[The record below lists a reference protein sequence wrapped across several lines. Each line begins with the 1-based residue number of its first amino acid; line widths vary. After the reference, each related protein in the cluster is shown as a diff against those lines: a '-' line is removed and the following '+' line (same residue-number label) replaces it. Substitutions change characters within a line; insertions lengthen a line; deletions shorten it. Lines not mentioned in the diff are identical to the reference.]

1 MSASVRISK
10 ILKIAALLIG
20 FLSMTISV
28 FEYRI
33 EDRLENELAASI
45 HQKDQD
51 QSSESPKDPQ
61 LHLPDYQATI
71 SSFQLHL
78 ENIPNLLAQ
87 IPVLITARKW
97 FYKKS
102 PISELNF
109 FRTLFQHIISPN
121 AP

>member
-1 MSASVRISK
+1 MSVSFRISNM
-10 ILKIAALLIG
+10 LRIAALLIG
-20 FLSMTISV
+20 LLSISISV

-33 EDRLENELAASI
+33 EDRIENELAWGI

-51 QSSESPKDPQ
+51 QSSDSPKDTQ
-61 LHLPDYQATI
+61 FHLPDYLATI
-71 SSFQLHL
+71 SSFQIHL
-78 ENIPNLLAQ
+78 ENMPNLLAQ
-87 IPVLITARKW
+87 IPLLITVRKW

-102 PISELNF
+102 TFTEINF

>member
-1 MSASVRISK
+1 MSVSVRISK

-20 FLSMTISV
+20 FLSIAISV

-33 EDRLENELAASI
+33 EERLENDLAAAL

-51 QSSESPKDPQ
+51 QSSESSKDPQ
-61 LHLPDYQATI
+61 FHLPDYQATI
-71 SSFQLHL
+71 SSFQIHL

-87 IPVLITARKW
+87 IPVLITVRKW

-102 PISELNF
+102 PLSELNF